1 MGHLYHGYVTNNQMV
16 IPYIPMIFPY
26 KTIYSTFPYIP
37 MVFPYPLI
45 WPLDFQHHNLSRL
58 HHAMAHGLRTHGPG
72 RARAVRAVQGTA
84 PRGEWEF
91 YPRKREGKRDF
102 PQFSQQF
109 SRISCK
115 IVPPILNSE
124 IIGSV
129 FNFLG
134 CFVEIF
140 AGESAAHVLN
150 LNLYS
155 EIHQLPFLVRHFDGS
170 KSKLKWTFSYEHQ
183 LWWVFMG

>member
-1 MGHLYHGYVTNNQMV
+1 M
-16 IPYIPMIFPY
+16 PY
-26 KTIYSTFPYIP
+26 
-37 MVFPYPLI
+37 
-45 WPLDFQHHNLSRL
+45 
-58 HHAMAHGLRTHGPG
+58 HGLRTHGPG

-84 PRGEWEF
+84 PGGECWDRF
-91 YPRKREGKRDF
+91 TPFWGGKVHF

-115 IVPPILNSE
+115 IVYPILNSE

-150 LNLYS
+150 LDLDS

-170 KSKLKWTFSYEHQ
+170 KSKLKSTFSY
-183 LWWVFMG
+183 